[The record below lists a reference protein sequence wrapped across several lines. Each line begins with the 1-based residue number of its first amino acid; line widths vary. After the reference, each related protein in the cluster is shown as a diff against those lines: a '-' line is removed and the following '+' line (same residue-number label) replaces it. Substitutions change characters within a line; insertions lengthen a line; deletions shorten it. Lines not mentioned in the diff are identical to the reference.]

1 MNHDC
6 FACRSLKFKY
16 IKQNNH
22 TVRVCEYCGLG
33 ETLGF
38 KTPDYSVYHRD
49 NCYEKESE
57 LVNNYAE
64 KFFQLANFPTIKK
77 TVLEVG
83 CSTGLLLKQFSQ
95 NGWVT
100 SGIEPSKSAA
110 NYASGLGLN
119 VSNTDLE
126 HFDTKDKFTLV
137 VMIHV
142 LEHVDDP
149 RQTIKRLSKLIRPKG
164 RLFLSVPN
172 FGGLTPT
179 LLGSCW
185 PYLLPN
191 EHRWHFTLKSLSLL
205 LGDCGF
211 TIIKSETNAGI
222 FGLAHPGRQLLWSL
236 THLKKIF
243 FRLLLFLPY
252 DLVST
257 KLNTA
262 SNLVITSQRASAA

>member
-1 MNHDC
+1 
-6 FACRSLKFKY
+6 
-16 IKQNNH
+16 
-22 TVRVCEYCGLG
+22 
-33 ETLGF
+33 
-38 KTPDYSVYHRD
+38 
-49 NCYEKESE
+49 

-64 KFFQLANFPTIKK
+64 KFFQLANYSTIEK

-83 CSTGLLLKQFSQ
+83 CSTGLLLKQFSR

-100 SGIEPSKSAA
+100 SGIEPSKSATDCA
-110 NYASGLGLN
+110 CRLGLN
-119 VSNTDLE
+119 VSNTDLG
-126 HFDTKDKFTLV
+126 HFDTKNKFSLI

-149 RQTIKRLSKLIRPKG
+149 RQTIKRLSKFIRPKG

-179 LLGSCW
+179 LFGSRW

-191 EHRWHFTLKSLSLL
+191 EHRWHFTPKSLSLL
-205 LGDCGF
+205 LNDCDF
-211 TIIKSETNAGI
+211 TVIKSETNAGL
-222 FGLAHPGRQLLWSL
+222 FGLAHPGGQLLWSL

-243 FRLLLFLPY
+243 FRLLFFLPY

-257 KLNTA
+257 KLNIA
-262 SNLVITSQRASAA
+262 SNLIITSQKAR

>member
-1 MNHDC
+1 MTKEC
-6 FACRSLKFKY
+6 LACGIQDFRLLTSGDHQ
-16 IKQNNH
+16 IRICQN
-22 TVRVCEYCGLG
+22 CGLG

-38 KTPDYSVYHRD
+38 RKPDYSSYHRD
-49 NCYEKESE
+49 DCYEKESE
-57 LVNNYAE
+57 LVGNYAE
-64 KFFQLANFPTIKK
+64 KFYQLAQFPSSEK

-83 CSTGLLLKQFSQ
+83 CSTGLLLKQFSR
-95 NGWVT
+95 NGWIT

-110 NYASGLGLN
+110 NYASSLGLN

-126 HFDTKDKFTLV
+126 HFDTKNRFSLI

-172 FGGLTPT
+172 FGGLTPV
-179 LLGSCW
+179 LFGSRW

-205 LGDCGF
+205 LKDCDF
-211 TIIKSETNAGI
+211 TVIKSETNAGV

-257 KLNTA
+257 KLNIA
-262 SNLVITSQRASAA
+262 SNLVITSQKAK